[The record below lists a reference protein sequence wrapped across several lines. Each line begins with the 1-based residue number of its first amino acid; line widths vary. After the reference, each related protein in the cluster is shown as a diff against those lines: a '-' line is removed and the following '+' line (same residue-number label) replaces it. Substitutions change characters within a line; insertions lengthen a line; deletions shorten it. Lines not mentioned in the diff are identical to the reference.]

1 MKMNITPELI
11 ESAKK
16 AKSIEE
22 LLTLAK
28 ENGFELS
35 EEEAKAY
42 YEQFHKTG
50 EMSDDELNNVAGGGC
65 YTKDGRLVVTAFH
78 FCNAWKCSACGKS
91 WERKYRYESSYGS
104 ELVCPDCG
112 KTANCGSCKYC
123 SYEKGL
129 WLCNRK
135 TK

>member
-22 LLTLAK
+22 LLALAK

-50 EMSDDELNNVAGGGC
+50 EMSDDELDNVAGGGC
-65 YTKDGRLVVTAFH
+65 YTKDGRMVTTVGNW
-78 FCNAWKCSACGKS
+78 CNNFVCKKCGGNIDMGSVSGSDRACGT
-91 WERKYRYESSYGS
+91 
-104 ELVCPDCG
+104 CG
-112 KTANCGSCKYC
+112 GPVYCNTCKLC
-123 SYEKGL
+123 TYEKGL

>member
-22 LLTLAK
+22 LLALAK

-50 EMSDDELNNVAGGGC
+50 EMSDDELDNVAGGGC
-65 YTKDGRLVVTAFH
+65 YTKDGRMVTTVGNW
-78 FCNAWKCSACGKS
+78 CNNFVCKKCGGNIDMGSVSGSDRACGT
-91 WERKYRYESSYGS
+91 
-104 ELVCPDCG
+104 CG
-112 KTANCGSCKYC
+112 GPVYCNTCKLC
-123 SYEKGL
+123 TYEKGL
-129 WLCNRK
+129 WLCNNPYNK
-135 TK
+135 K

>member
-42 YEQFHKTG
+42 YEQINKTG
-50 EMSDDELNNVAGGGC
+50 ELSDDELNNVAGGGC
-65 YTKDGRLVVTAFH
+65 YTKDGRLVVSALHICDDFSGRNGVKRGGEYADCCSCI
-78 FCNAWKCSACGKS
+78 FC
-91 WERKYRYESSYGS
+91 
-104 ELVCPDCG
+104 
-112 KTANCGSCKYC
+112 T
-123 SYEKGL
+123 YEKGL
-129 WLCNRK
+129 WLCNNPK
-135 TK
+135 NNK

>member
-50 EMSDDELNNVAGGGC
+50 EMSDDELDNVAGGGC
-65 YTKDGRLVVTAFH
+65 YTKDGRMVTTVGNW
-78 FCNAWKCSACGKS
+78 CNNFVCKKCGGNIDMGSVSGSDRACGT
-91 WERKYRYESSYGS
+91 
-104 ELVCPDCG
+104 CG
-112 KTANCGSCKYC
+112 GPVYCNTCKLC
-123 SYEKGL
+123 TYEKGL